1 MRLAPGLQKLDWLIA
16 RPIAHRGLHDI
27 NSGIVENTMAAFAA
41 AMAGN
46 YAIECDLQLTADGEA
61 MVFHDQT
68 LDRLTAA
75 TGPVVGR
82 TAAELKKM
90 KLRRSAETIPTLDE
104 LLHGV
109 RGRVPLLLELKS
121 HWNGRTTLVYRALEV
136 LKTYRGRFGL
146 MSFDPDLV
154 EAMKYCSPA
163 TVRGIVADR
172 ADHPSWRRL
181 PLPRRLQLRHF
192 LHLERTLPHFVA
204 YDAGG
209 LPWPPVQRLRQ
220 AGVPVVSWTVRSAA
234 EASAVRRYCDQITF
248 EGFRP

>member
-27 NSGIVENTMAAFAA
+27 NAGIIENTMTAFAA
-41 AMAGN
+41 AIAVN

-75 TGPVVGR
+75 TGPVVRR
-82 TAAELKKM
+82 TAGELKEII
-90 KLRRSAETIPTLDE
+90 LQHSADTIPTLTE
-104 LLHGV
+104 LLHHV
-109 RGRVPLLLELKS
+109 KGRVPLLLELKS
-121 HWNGRTTLVYRALEV
+121 RWNGSTALVHRALEV
-136 LKTYRGRFGL
+136 LKNYRGPFCL

-154 EAMKYCSPA
+154 EAVRRHSPA
-163 TVRGIVADR
+163 IARGIVADR
-172 ADHPSWRRL
+172 VAHPSWRRL
-181 PLPRRLQLRHF
+181 PLPHRLELRHF
-192 LHLERTLPHFVA
+192 LHLERSLPHFVA
-204 YDAGG
+204 FDAGG
-209 LPWPPVQRLRQ
+209 LPWPPVQKLRQ
-220 AGVPVVSWTVRSAA
+220 AGLPVVSWTVRSGA

>member
-1 MRLAPGLQKLDWLIA
+1 MRLAPGPHKLDWLIA

-27 NSGIVENTMAAFAA
+27 NAGIVENTMAAFAA

-75 TGPVVGR
+75 SGPVVGR
-82 TAAELKKM
+82 TAAELKRIG
-90 KLRRSAETIPTLDE
+90 LRRSAETIPTLAE
-104 LLHGV
+104 LLHHV
-109 RGRVPLLLELKS
+109 KGRVPLLLELKS
-121 HWNGRTTLVYRALEV
+121 RWNGGTALVYRAVEV
-136 LKTYRGRFGL
+136 LKTYRGPFGL

-154 EAMKYCSPA
+154 EAVRRHSPA
-163 TVRGIVADR
+163 TARGIVADR
-172 ADHPSWRRL
+172 VDHPSWRRL

-192 LHLERTLPHFVA
+192 LHLERTVPHFVA
-204 YDAGG
+204 FHAGG
-209 LPWPPVQRLRQ
+209 LPWPPVQTLRQ